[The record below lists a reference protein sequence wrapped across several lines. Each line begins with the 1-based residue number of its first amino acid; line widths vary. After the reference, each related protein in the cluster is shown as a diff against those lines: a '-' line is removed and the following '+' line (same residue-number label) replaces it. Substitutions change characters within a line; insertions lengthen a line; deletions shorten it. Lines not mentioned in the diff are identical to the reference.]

1 MNDNN
6 KDPKNAG
13 KFKKTIMGVSPIGG
27 PPPLP
32 NPAPLHDMETQM
44 QSSQNSEEQETAA
57 MGGEVEDN
65 WVISFN
71 QDGSHSESKVS
82 ASQSGISDSRIGQRV
97 IDGGKQ
103 KFGSVTPGATEPGF
117 PQGEDVFTPGTMVYK
132 YEIIKLLGRGGMGA
146 VYVAHD
152 TKLGRKVA
160 IKFLNRKIS
169 GKTKFRQRFMIEAQA
184 TAKLN
189 HENVVTIYDV
199 GEFQGSSYL
208 VLEYLEGGPLTKI
221 IKGRKLP
228 VSQMLH
234 YMIPVA
240 KALGAAHSKGIIHRD
255 LKPDNIYVMKDGG
268 VKVLDF
274 GLAKMIDTADDAP
287 GIDKA
292 ALAREL
298 AADGGQGLTKAG
310 AIMGT
315 YAYMSPEQWGVA
327 KVDLQSDIFALG
339 VIMFEMLTNEHPTGT
354 RAAQALADAAG
365 SLDIAYRSVRD
376 VDPTIPQE
384 IAEVIAKCLAK
395 RKQYRYP
402 DVNELIREM
411 EQADPNQNVGRRLTE
426 TDTPYPGLSAFQE
439 RDADKFFGRD
449 METSRFIAKMKD
461 NALLA
466 VIGPSGAGKSSF
478 IRAGVIPAIKRQ
490 GRKPWDMV
498 VMRPGRDPF
507 SALANA
513 LLRGG
518 GSSQMN
524 LQSAKEEQLL
534 AKKLQ
539 KEPGQLGTL
548 LRARARSTGHPVMLF
563 VDQFEETFTLVH
575 TDEAALFTT
584 ALSGAGEDPEIP
596 VRVVLAMRSDFLDRV
611 AEFPELMEKVTRD
624 VTILQAPNS
633 QGLHDAIV
641 RPAQLIGYSFEDPHM
656 VDEMVNSLRDEPAA
670 LPLLQFTASKLW
682 ENRDKTRK
690 LLSRRI
696 YDEMGGVGGALA
708 RHADS
713 ILSGMTTQDQTAVKR
728 LFQRL
733 VTSDGTRAVI
743 TVSEIRAIMG
753 QEVAAR
759 ILKTLALARLLTVS
773 NIGEHGE
780 DAQVEIVHESL
791 ISRWQTLKRWLE
803 EDNENAAMLQQLR
816 DASKQWDLRNRPNGL
831 LWSGDALDEA
841 RLWLKRYQGGLTDL
855 ERLFLDSAFR
865 LSERS
870 ARRKKYLIATAI
882 ILMAMVTVGA
892 VGALFMIRGAEQKAR
907 QQAEVA
913 RTEADRAAAAEQEVK
928 KKMVLLAEETD
939 RARSAENLA
948 SSRLKETEKARD
960 QERAAQAKVEE
971 SNKALVVALEDAKAA
986 QRRAEE
992 ATRRAQAA
1000 AVQVK
1005 RSAELER
1012 NARLAADEARQ
1023 KLSVLL
1029 ERERETVRRLQA
1041 LRSRIIQT
1049 LPER

>member
-1 MNDNN
+1 MSYPNDPNDS
-6 KDPKNAG
+6 KKM
-13 KFKKTIMGVSPIGG
+13 KKTLIAGTV
-27 PPPLP
+27 PPPVP
-32 NPAPLHDMETQM
+32 PPMPP
-44 QSSQNSEEQETAA
+44 SQPIYEQETHMNLSAEVEA
-57 MGGEVEDN
+57 ETEALGAGGEDN

-71 QDGSHSESKVS
+71 QDGSHVESKVS
-82 ASQSGISDSRIGQRV
+82 VTSGISDSKIGQRV
-97 IDGGKQ
+97 IEGGKQ

-117 PQGEDVFTPGTMVYK
+117 PQGEDIFAPGTMVYK

-160 IKFLNRKIS
+160 IKFLNKKIS
-169 GKTKFRQRFMIEAQA
+169 GKRKFRQRFMVEAQV

-199 GEFQGSSYL
+199 GEFQGASYL
-208 VLEYLEGGPLTKI
+208 VLEYLEGSPLTKI
-221 IKGRKLP
+221 IKGRKIP
-228 VSQMLH
+228 VPQALH
-234 YMIPVA
+234 YIIPVA
-240 KALGAAHSKGIIHRD
+240 RALGAAHAKGIIHRD
-255 LKPDNIYVMKDGG
+255 LKPDNIYVMNDGG

-274 GLAKMIDTADDAP
+274 GLAKMIDTAEEAP
-287 GIDKA
+287 IDRSQM
-292 ALAREL
+292 AREL

-315 YAYMSPEQWGVA
+315 YAYMSPEQWGIDQ
-327 KVDLQSDIFALG
+327 VDHQSDIFALG
-339 VIMFEMLTNEHPTGT
+339 VILFEMLTMEHPVGT

-365 SLDIAYRSVRD
+365 SLDIPYRSVRE

-384 IAEVIAKCLAK
+384 IANVVAKCLAK
-395 RKQYRYP
+395 RKQYRYQN
-402 DVNELIREM
+402 VEELIRDL
-411 EQADPNQNVGRRLTE
+411 EQADPNASVGRRLTE
-426 TDTPYPGLSAFQE
+426 TEAPYPGLSSFQE

-449 METSRFIAKMKD
+449 AEIARFIIKLKD

-478 IRAGVIPAIKRQ
+478 IRAGVIPTIKRQ
-490 GRKPWDMV
+490 GRKPWDMIV
-498 VMRPGRDPF
+498 IRPGRDPF
-507 SALANA
+507 AALASA

-518 GSSQMN
+518 SSATN
-524 LQSAKEEQLL
+524 LQSAREEQAL
-534 AKKLQ
+534 AVKLA

-563 VDQFEETFTLVH
+563 VDQFEETFTLVS
-575 TDEAALFTT
+575 TDDASLFAT

-611 AEFPELMEKVTRD
+611 AEYPELMEKVTRD

-641 RPAQLIGYSFEDPHM
+641 RPAQLVGYSFEDSAM

-682 ENRDKTRK
+682 ENRDKSRK
-690 LLSRRI
+690 LLTRRI

-713 ILSGMTTQDQTAVKR
+713 VLAGMTTQDQSSVKR

-753 QEVAAR
+753 QEVASR
-759 ILKTLALARLLTVS
+759 ILKTLVQARLLTVS

-816 DASKQWDLRNRPNGL
+816 EASKQWDLRGRPNGL

-865 LSERS
+865 LAERS

-882 ILMAMVTVGA
+882 ILMALVTVGA

-907 QQAEVA
+907 MQAEVA
-913 RTEADRAAAAEQEVK
+913 RKEAARASSAEQEVK
-928 KKMVLLAEETD
+928 KKMVLLAEETE
-939 RARSAENLA
+939 RAKSAESLA
-948 SSRLKETEKARD
+948 STRLKEVEKARA
-960 QERAAQAKVEE
+960 QENAAQAALQE
-971 SNKALVVALEDAKAA
+971 SNKKLSKALEDAKAA
-986 QRRAEE
+986 QQRAEE
-992 ATRRAQAA
+992 ASRRAEAA
-1000 AVQVK
+1000 AQQVK

-1012 NARLAADEARQ
+1012 SARLAAEEAQ
-1023 KLSVLL
+1023 KKLAILL
-1029 ERERETVRRLQA
+1029 DKEKETVRKLQA
-1041 LRSRIIQT
+1041 LRSKIIQT

>member
-1 MNDNN
+1 MSNPPNDPNDS
-6 KDPKNAG
+6 KKI
-13 KFKKTIMGVSPIGG
+13 KKTLIAGAV

-32 NPAPLHDMETQM
+32 PTKPLYEQETQM
-44 QSSQNSEEQETAA
+44 NPSAEVEAETEAL
-57 MGGEVEDN
+57 GGGEDN

-71 QDGSHSESKVS
+71 QDGSHVESKVTS
-82 ASQSGISDSRIGQRV
+82 TSGISDSKIGQRV
-97 IDGGKQ
+97 IEGGKQ

-117 PQGEDVFTPGTMVYK
+117 PQGDDVFAPGTMVYK

-160 IKFLNRKIS
+160 IKFLNKKIS
-169 GKTKFRQRFMIEAQA
+169 GKSKFRQRFMVEAQA

-199 GEFQGSSYL
+199 GEFQGASYL
-208 VLEYLEGGPLTKI
+208 VLEYLEGSPLTKI
-221 IKGRKLP
+221 IKGRKIP
-228 VSQMLH
+228 VPQALH
-234 YMIPVA
+234 YIIPVA
-240 KALGAAHSKGIIHRD
+240 RALGAAHAKGIIHRD
-255 LKPDNIYVMKDGG
+255 LKPDNIYVMNDGG

-274 GLAKMIDTADDAP
+274 GLAKMIDTADEAP
-287 GIDKA
+287 VDHA
-292 ALAREL
+292 QVAREL

-315 YAYMSPEQWGVA
+315 YAYMSPEQWGVD
-327 KVDLQSDIFALG
+327 KVDHQSDIFALG
-339 VIMFEMLTNEHPTGT
+339 VILFEMLTMEHPVGT

-365 SLDIAYRSVRD
+365 SVDIPYRSVRE

-384 IAEVIAKCLAK
+384 IADVVAKCLAK
-395 RKQYRYP
+395 RKQYRYQN
-402 DVNELIREM
+402 VEELIRDL
-411 EQADPNQNVGRRLTE
+411 EQADPSASVGRRLTE
-426 TDTPYPGLSAFQE
+426 TDAPYPGLSSFQE

-449 METSRFIAKMKD
+449 AEIARFITKLKD

-478 IRAGVIPAIKRQ
+478 IRAGVIPTIKRQ
-490 GRKPWDMV
+490 GRKPWDMIV
-498 VMRPGRDPF
+498 IRPGRDPF
-507 SALANA
+507 AALASS

-518 GSSQMN
+518 SSATN
-524 LQSAKEEQLL
+524 LQSAKEEQAL
-534 AKKLQ
+534 AAKLA

-563 VDQFEETFTLVH
+563 VDQFEETFTLVNV
-575 TDEAALFTT
+575 DDAALFAT

-611 AEFPELMEKVTRD
+611 AEYPELMEKVTRD

-641 RPAQLIGYSFEDPHM
+641 RPAQLVGYSFEDPAM

-682 ENRDKTRK
+682 ENRDKARK
-690 LLSRRI
+690 LLTRRV

-713 ILSGMTTQDQTAVKR
+713 VLAGMTTQDQSAVKR

-753 QEVAAR
+753 QEVASR
-759 ILKTLALARLLTVS
+759 ILKTLVQARLLTVS

-816 DASKQWDLRNRPNGL
+816 EASKQWDLRGRPNGL

-865 LSERS
+865 LAERS

-882 ILMAMVTVGA
+882 ILMALVTVGA

-913 RTEADRAAAAEQEVK
+913 RKEADRASAAEQEVK
-928 KKMVLLAEETD
+928 KKMLLLAEETE
-939 RARSAENLA
+939 RAKAAESLA
-948 SSRLKETEKARD
+948 STRLKEVEKARA
-960 QERAAQAKVEE
+960 QENAAQAALQE
-971 SNKALVVALEDAKAA
+971 SNKKLSQALEDAKAA

-992 ATRRAQAA
+992 ATRRAEAA
-1000 AVQVK
+1000 ARQVK

-1012 NARLAADEARQ
+1012 SARLAAEEAQ
-1023 KLSVLL
+1023 KKLAILL
-1029 ERERETVRRLQA
+1029 DKEKETVRKLQA
-1041 LRSRIIQT
+1041 LRSKIIQT

>member
-1 MNDNN
+1 MSNN
-6 KDPKNAG
+6 PNDPKNSG
-13 KFKKTIMGVSPIGG
+13 KFRQTIMGTSPIGG

-32 NPAPLHDMETQM
+32 PRGPV
-44 QSSQNSEEQETAA
+44 SEQETNLQPSEDDEEGNETAA
-57 MGGEVEDN
+57 AGGGEEN

-71 QDGSHSESKVS
+71 QDGSHNESKV
-82 ASQSGISDSRIGQRV
+82 AGQSGISDSRLGQRV

-103 KFGSVTPGATEPGF
+103 KFGSATSPGATEPGF
-117 PQGEDVFTPGTMVYK
+117 PQGEDVYTAGTMVYK

-146 VYVAHD
+146 VYAAHD

-169 GKTKFRQRFMIEAQA
+169 GKSKFRQRFMIEAQA

-208 VLEYLEGGPLTKI
+208 VLEYLEGSPLTKI
-221 IKGRKLP
+221 MKGRKLP
-228 VSQMLH
+228 ASQALH
-234 YMIPVA
+234 YAIPVA
-240 KALGAAHSKGIIHRD
+240 KALGAAHAKGIIHRD

-274 GLAKMIDTADDAP
+274 GLAKLIDTADDQQV
-287 GIDKA
+287 DKA
-292 ALAREL
+292 QLAKEI

-339 VIMFEMLTNEHPTGT
+339 VILFEMLTMEHPTGT

-365 SLDIAYRSVRD
+365 SLDIPYRTVRD

-384 IAEVIAKCLAK
+384 ISDVIAKCLAK

-402 DVNELIREM
+402 DVQELIRDF
-411 EQADPNQNVGRRLTE
+411 EQADPNAGAGRRLTE
-426 TDTPYPGLSAFQE
+426 TDAPYPGLSSFQE

-449 METSRFIAKMKD
+449 LETARFIAKMSQ

-490 GRKPWDMV
+490 GRKPWDMIV
-498 VMRPGRDPF
+498 IRPGRDPF
-507 SALANA
+507 AALANA

-518 GSSQMN
+518 TSSTVN
-524 LQSAKEEQLL
+524 LQSAKEEQQL
-534 AKKLQ
+534 AHKLQ

-548 LRARARSTGHPVMLF
+548 LRARARSSGHPVMLF
-563 VDQFEETFTLVH
+563 VDQFEETFTLVNV
-575 TDEAALFTT
+575 DEAALFTT
-584 ALSGAGEDPEIP
+584 ALAGAGEDPEIP
-596 VRVVLAMRSDFLDRV
+596 VRVVLSMRSDFLDRV

-633 QGLHDAIV
+633 AGLHEAIV
-641 RPAQLIGYSFEDPHM
+641 RPAQLIGYAFEDPHM
-656 VDEMVNSLRDEPAA
+656 VEEMVNSLRDEPAA

-682 ENRDKTRK
+682 ENRDKSRK
-690 LLSRRI
+690 LLTRRV

-708 RHADS
+708 RHADAV
-713 ILSGMTTQDQTAVKR
+713 LSGMTTQDQTAVKR

-791 ISRWQTLKRWLE
+791 IARWQTLKRWLE

-816 DASKQWDLRNRPNGL
+816 EAAKQWDLRSRPNGL

-855 ERLFLDSAFR
+855 ERLFLDHAFR

-882 ILMAMVTVGA
+882 ILMAMVTLGA
-892 VGALFMIRGAEQKAR
+892 IGALFMIRGAEQNAKA
-907 QQAEVA
+907 QAQVA
-913 RTEADRAAAAEQEVK
+913 RKEADRAASAEQEVK
-928 KKMVLLAEETD
+928 KKMVLLADETE
-939 RARSAENLA
+939 RAKSAEGLA
-948 SSRLKETEKARD
+948 SSRLKEVEKARD
-960 QERAAQAKVEE
+960 QERAAQAKVQE
-971 SNKALVVALEDAKAA
+971 SNKALVVALDNAKAA
-986 QRRAEE
+986 QKRAEE
-992 ATRRAQAA
+992 ATRRAEEARR
-1000 AVQVK
+1000 QVA
-1005 RSAELER
+1005 RSAELEKT
-1012 NARLAADEARQ
+1012 ARVAADEAR
-1023 KLSVLL
+1023 KNLAVLL
-1029 ERERETVRRLQA
+1029 DKEKETVRKLQA
-1041 LRSRIIQT
+1041 LRSKIIQS